1 MAQISNLFV
10 DQGSDYSSIVTVASG
25 SGAPLNLANFIV
37 KSQMRKSYGASLAYD
52 FTAEV
57 FDAPTGRIRLRL
69 SAAQSEEI
77 PAGRYLYDVEITSPA
92 GAKKRVVEG
101 IVTVTPQIT
110 QI

>member
-1 MAQISNLFV
+1 LGQISNLFV
-10 DQGSDYSSIVTVASG
+10 DQGSDYNSIVTVTSG
-25 SGAPLNLANFIV
+25 DGTPLNLQDFTV
-37 KSQMRKSYGASLAYD
+37 KSQMRKSYGASLAYN

-57 FDAPTGRIRLRL
+57 FNASLGQIRLRL
-69 SAAQSEEI
+69 TATQSEAI

-92 GAKKRVVEG
+92 NIKKRVVEG